1 MLNLPDGIRCC
12 TKKTQGLCTRIQRT
26 HFTQPHPLAL
36 SIIIYSLPKW
46 CGEVHFYQN
55 TFPVT
60 SWETLIF
67 LILITFLLTVCL
79 STVSF
84 SWNRSVLA
92 WPFNYFPLPET
103 LNVQTVKAKK
113 RRFLGNQLP
122 ELLPAR
128 NKTQITPFPSHNPD
142 VKIVEAA
149 EDSLELF
156 VFGWSKLFW
165 G

>member
-1 MLNLPDGIRCC
+1 MLYR
-12 TKKTQGLCTRIQRT
+12 RIQRT
-26 HFTQPHPLAL
+26 HFTQPLPLAL

-103 LNVQTVKAKK
+103 LNVRTVKAKK
-113 RRFLGNQLP
+113 HRFLGKSATRTFTSKKQNSNNPFSVPQLW
-122 ELLPAR
+122 R
-128 NKTQITPFPSHNPD
+128 
-142 VKIVEAA
+142 
-149 EDSLELF
+149 EDSRSSRRFARIVCVWVE
-156 VFGWSKLFW
+156 KLFW